1 MTVDI
6 PRHNNPRVPEAAHP
20 FHHIVDLQVRF
31 NDIDMIGHVNNSI
44 YLQYMDL
51 GKTSYFEAVMPRG
64 VNWRHINVVIV
75 NINCDFFSP
84 AYINEPLAV
93 VTRAVAISERSFRM
107 EQRVINRSTGEVKCM
122 CHTVMAGFDPK
133 TATGAPID
141 PEWVEALEA
150 FEERSLR

>member
-6 PRHNNPRVPEAAHP
+6 PIHDNPRVPPTDHP
-20 FHHIVDLQVRF
+20 FHHITDLQVRF

-51 GKTSYFEAVMPRG
+51 GKTRYFEAVMPRG

-84 AYINEPLAV
+84 AYIHEPLAV
-93 VTRAVAISERSFRM
+93 VTRALSISERSFRM
-107 EQRVINRSTGEVKCM
+107 EQRVINRSTGDVKCL
-122 CHTVMAGFDPK
+122 CRTVMAGFDPR

-141 PEWVEALEA
+141 PEWVTALEA
-150 FEERSLR
+150 FEERTLR